1 MDFGAVL
8 QIDLTSSLVSP
19 VVKSTLAKV
28 KIKKKFQ
35 ISSFFGKILRN
46 N

>member
-28 KIKKKFQ
+28 KILKKFQ